1 MWVWFLGWEDP
12 LEEELATHSSIPAW
26 EIQWTEEPS
35 RLWSMGLQSQKRG
48 AMHAPH
54 TQSSSRGEEAG
65 VFILQTQVSL
75 TCGDNLEVVNFWT
88 FHAYLS
94 PWLCSWSK
102 TGKVPRDRD
111 ADTGEGYKQNI
122 NSIQSSAMLSK
133 CLSWLWTI
141 QGSILSSHLKQ
152 LSYPANENKC
162 PPSGS
167 PQESE
172 LG

>member
-1 MWVWFLGWEDP
+1 
-12 LEEELATHSSIPAW
+12 
-26 EIQWTEEPS
+26 
-35 RLWSMGLQSQKRG
+35 MGLIPTGKILWRRNWQPTPVFLPEKSNEQRSLAGYGPWDCKVRKEPC
-48 AMHAPH
+48 MHH
-54 TQSSSRGEEAG
+54 THVCSSRGEQAG
-65 VFILQTQVSL
+65 VFIIQTQVSL
-75 TCGDNLEVVNFWT
+75 TCGDNLEVVNSWT

-152 LSYPANENKC
+152 LCYPANENKC